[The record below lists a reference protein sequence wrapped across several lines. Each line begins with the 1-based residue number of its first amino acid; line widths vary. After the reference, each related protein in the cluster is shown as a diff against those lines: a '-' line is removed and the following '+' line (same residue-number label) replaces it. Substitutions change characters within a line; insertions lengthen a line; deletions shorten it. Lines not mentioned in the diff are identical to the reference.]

1 MIAWAVRRP
10 AVVWASAAALVL
22 AGAMAFTRLP
32 LATRPTVELPRLT
45 VSASWPGASAE
56 LVEAYLSAP
65 IEAAVQTVR
74 GVRRVD
80 SESDEGNAQ
89 LTVHLAA
96 AADVPLTRLG
106 VLERLDLLRD
116 DLPAGA
122 TPPQVSNY
130 VPQELAE
137 QPLLRYTLAGP
148 YTPGTLAQLARRSV
162 VPQVSTLPGVAGV
175 SVMGGADVGVT
186 VAYDAARLRQL
197 GVSPAALAEAL
208 RTSRFVLAVG
218 AERSGGGE
226 VPVTVRDVPASL
238 EALAALSV
246 VGAAGRVLRLGELAD
261 VRPDEDARDQFYRIN
276 AEPAVALIVA
286 RQPGADAIRT
296 AAAVRR
302 EMASLGPTLPPA
314 VAVRLQSD
322 ESEALRRQLRD
333 LASRG
338 AVAFVA
344 VLVVLLVGLRR
355 ASSVGLVM
363 LSAVVAIAGTAL
375 GLYLLGIPA
384 NLLTLA
390 GLGMGIG
397 ILVQNG
403 VVVVDRLRRVGSGAD
418 ARAAEARRITPAV
431 LGATLTTVVVLL
443 PFLFLQGNARA
454 AFVPFAV
461 AFALALG
468 WSVLASVVM
477 IPAIA
482 GGGVARAAR
491 PGTAATRTGPTPQSP
506 SRSAASGRGIG
517 GGGWLRTPARLHRV
531 LARLHARVTI
541 RLVRWRWAVVVLT
554 VAGVGVAGWGFVTK
568 VPRWAFGSWYG
579 QSERLTARIS
589 FPRGSDP
596 LSLDRAMREFEAIVT
611 GREGV
616 DQVTAQ
622 GGRDGANLFVTF
634 TRDAGATP
642 YVLEEELTRRAVL
655 IGGASVGIHYQGPG
669 FYSGGGS
676 ATITQRIKLLGYSY
690 EGLVGIAQ
698 DLKRRLERIPR
709 VRDVDINSGSFW
721 WRGERAYEVVLRPDR
736 AALARF
742 GLTATDLAR
751 AVGREVAGAVGS
763 QQIVLGDEELALTLK
778 DRGARD
784 RTMDE
789 LAAALVPNPSGAP
802 VRISDVAKVEERE
815 VLSRVSRQDQQYVR
829 ILSYEF
835 RGPARL
841 LERTHRAFMR
851 SITLPPGYAASDQVF
866 PWGEDQSTKGLWLV
880 FGIGVVLVVL
890 AVAMVFDS
898 LWATAMVF
906 LGLPVALAGSAAA
919 FWIAG
924 SAFNREAAV
933 GVVLVV
939 GLAVNQIILLVDAV
953 LGRRRA
959 AGAER
964 GWWRLTGADVVAA
977 CRDRVGMVTL
987 VTLTTLASLV
997 PMAVGTDPDEMF
1009 GAIAL
1014 ATVGGTLGGT
1024 LAALV
1029 SVPAL
1034 LLGYRPRMR
1043 KRTMPKAPS

>member
-10 AVVWASAAALVL
+10 AVVWATAAALVL
-22 AGAMAFTRLP
+22 AGAVAFTRLP

-65 IEAAVQTVR
+65 IEAAVQSVR

-80 SESDEGNAQ
+80 SESDEGSAR
-89 LTVHLAA
+89 LTIRLAA
-96 AADVPLTRLG
+96 DADVPLTRLG
-106 VLERLDLLRD
+106 ILERLDLLRD

-122 TPPQVSNY
+122 TPPVVGNY
-130 VPQELAE
+130 VPEELAE
-137 QPLLRYTLAGP
+137 QPLLRYTLSGP
-148 YTPGTLAQLARRSV
+148 YTPGTLAQLARRTILPRV
-162 VPQVSTLPGVAGV
+162 GTIPGVAGV
-175 SVMGGADVGVT
+175 SVMGGAEAGVT

-197 GVSPAALAEAL
+197 GVSPLALSDAL
-208 RTSRFVLAVG
+208 RTSRFVVSVG
-218 AERSGGGE
+218 AERAGGGE

-238 EALAALSV
+238 EALSDLAV
-246 VGAAGRVLRLGELAD
+246 PGPAGRVLRLGELAD
-261 VRPDEDARDQFYRIN
+261 VRPDEDTRDQFYRIN
-276 AEPAVALIVA
+276 GEPAVALTVA

-302 EMASLGPTLPPA
+302 EVARLAPALPPA
-314 VAVRLQSD
+314 VVVRLQSD
-322 ESEALRRQLRD
+322 ESEALARELRG
-333 LASRG
+333 LAVRG
-338 AVAFVA
+338 AVAFAA
-344 VLVVLLVGLRR
+344 VLVVLLLGLG
-355 ASSVGLVM
+355 AAAPVALVM

-375 GLYLLGIPA
+375 GLFLLGIPA

-403 VVVVDRLRRVGSGAD
+403 VVVVDRLRRVGGGAE

-482 GGGVARAAR
+482 GDGAPRSR
-491 PGTAATRTGPTPQSP
+491 KP
-506 SRSAASGRGIG
+506 SR
-517 GGGWLRTPARLHRV
+517 LRRV
-531 LARLHARVTI
+531 LARLHARFSV
-541 RLVRWRWAVVVLT
+541 RLVRWRWAAVVLT
-554 VAGVGVAGWGFVTK
+554 VAALGVTGWGFVTK
-568 VPRWAFGSWYG
+568 VPRWAFGSWWG
-579 QSERLTARIS
+579 QRETLSASIR

-596 LSLDRAMREFEAIVT
+596 LSLDVAMREFERIVT
-611 GREGV
+611 GRAGV

-622 GGRDGANLFVTF
+622 GGRDGAYLTVSFE
-634 TRDAGATP
+634 RDAGATP
-642 YVLEEELTRRAVL
+642 YVLQEELVQRGVL
-655 IGGASVGIHYQGPG
+655 IGGASVGVHYQGPG

-676 ATITQRIKLLGYSY
+676 AAISQRIKLLGYSY
-690 EGLVGIAQ
+690 EGLLDIAL

-709 VRDVDINSGSFW
+709 VRDVNVTSGSFW
-721 WRGERAYEVVLRPDR
+721 WSGERAFEVVLRPDR

-742 GLTATDLAR
+742 GLTASDLAR
-751 AVGREVAGAVGS
+751 AVGREVAGSVGS
-763 QQIVLGDEELALTLK
+763 QRLVLGDEELVLNLK
-778 DRGARD
+778 DRGARE
-784 RTMDE
+784 RTLDQ
-789 LAAALVPNPSGAP
+789 LAAALVPNPGGAP
-802 VRISDVAKVEERE
+802 VRVGDVARVEERE
-815 VLSRVSRQDQQYVR
+815 VLTRVSRQDQQYVR

-835 RGPARL
+835 RGPPRL
-841 LERTHRAFMR
+841 AERTHRAFMQ
-851 SITLPPGYAASDQVF
+851 SIRLPPGYAASDQVF
-866 PWGEDQSTKGLWLV
+866 EWEEDQSGKGIWLV

-890 AVAMVFDS
+890 SVAMVFDS

-919 FWIAG
+919 FWISG

-939 GLAVNQIILLVDAV
+939 GLAVNQIILLVDAA
-953 LGRRRA
+953 LRRRRVE
-959 AGAER
+959 GPVR
-964 GWWRLTGADVVAA
+964 GWRRLTGADVVAA

-1014 ATVGGTLGGT
+1014 ATVGGTIGGT

-1029 SVPAL
+1029 TVPAM

-1043 KRTMPKAPS
+1043 